1 MHTESLARLQCSTGE
16 FQYFN
21 TVFLEILNVPLRM
34 VFANPVAF
42 YGTLHGMY
50 SFLASYISRDKDN
63 KCYLL
68 LQNIA
73 LYIFFGIF
81 LLAGGIASMFYSDD
95 HLVLWKIVCQDHDT
109 DLNKFCRDLE
119 IIRSTEMASAVSTTS
134 RIT

>member
-1 MHTESLARLQCSTGE
+1 MVCIASWLAIR
-16 FQYFN
+16 
-21 TVFLEILNVPLRM
+21 
-34 VFANPVAF
+34 
-42 YGTLHGMY
+42 
-50 SFLASYISRDKDN
+50 ISRDKDD

-119 IIRSTEMASAVSTTS
+119 IIRSTEIASAVSTTS